1 MKKFLKNFSL
11 AALAF
16 AIGLFAASCNK
27 DKMSPEEQKAQ
38 EEKEIAEKT
47 EQFWDVVGQLVAASD
62 YTTDYKGKTFEPV
75 IGIPDE
81 SDAQTRIVLSNSA
94 AAAAK
99 SFAGLVSVDTID
111 ENTAAYTWD
120 NPEIG
125 TLTYTKKSG
134 TAWAEVNV
142 AIPAIPHLSKII
154 YRSAQ
159 QADGN
164 GSFEGSAYYRFGDVV
179 SLVNKSGIKEYWV
192 CVRPAFGPEGKEDSH
207 WMCVGDLPE
216 ENVWSYTGSN
226 KKEYAFPTGLKYS
239 KEHMQNFAEML
250 FALCY
255 PDTWAQNITN
265 YSTQGFWGPGG
276 LPMFHDFSMTN
287 LKYHNAN
294 FWANVAETWRDKGI
308 DLLVLGTSLDALAQ
322 KLTGPGI
329 YFLYKGYSWW
339 TSTSNYATVY
349 QAQFVNTPSSV
360 HANMQTEK
368 PYTDQRVQM
377 IYKNQ
382 PQKDIREFDVRNKK
396 SVVYEDFFGDAN
408 PRYIVRYATGA
419 DLASDKKTPSVY
431 KPIPGT
437 TDVYCYHTDIHLVEN
452 LGFQLPEITESRIV
466 NKAQSQ
472 NKSAFNGVAQY
483 KLGNVYMDEDGK
495 KWFVV
500 NMAGSNGEADAES
513 SPYTELLSVE
523 GLMAMQNGLYA
534 YPLPTYDQ
542 TLRGTLFLS
551 DMFRYGYKARGKNI
565 KDAEGVMEQVAIH
578 LRDMQV
584 VDISDLF
591 SQTIKSSHTA
601 SIAYAP
607 VDNDYSKGQPLF
619 RLVYPHSD
627 MPDNTP
633 YYFWCHYPSNPDANT
648 KVYTDFSSESI
659 YLQDMAS
666 SEKVISHANDY
677 YAAGIRT
684 EADRNAANVSNYF
697 YSHRN
702 MGKDM
707 WNTPVLM
714 FRMDA
719 VYDRGTEYATRTVNG
734 HLLKP
739 YELCPA
745 FYIFDSDSESES
757 EVEDYNR
764 VIRQA
769 YNYKAQLWKEMKA
782 GLLYVDGKT
791 KQPASWQEVWNK

>member
-1 MKKFLKNFSL
+1 MKKRFEYFLL
-11 AALAF
+11 VALVCVT
-16 AIGLFAASCNK
+16 GLFAGSCK
-27 DKMSPEEQKAQ
+27 KETLTPEEQKAKEEQ
-38 EEKEIAEKT
+38 ERAEKT
-47 EQFWDVVGQLVAASD
+47 DRFWDVVGQLVAASD

-99 SFAGLVSVDTID
+99 SFAGLVNVDTID
-111 ENTAAYTWD
+111 ENTATYTWTQ
-120 NPEIG
+120 EEVG

-239 KEHMQNFAEML
+239 KEHMQNFAELL

-255 PDTWAQNITN
+255 PDTWSQNITN

-349 QAQFVNTPSSV
+349 QAQFVNTPGGV

-368 PYTDQRVQM
+368 PYTDQKVQM

-396 SVVYEDFFGDAN
+396 SVIYEDFFGDAN

-431 KPIPGT
+431 YPIPGT
-437 TDVYCYHTDIHLVEN
+437 TDVYRYHTDIHPVEN

-472 NKSAFNGVAQY
+472 NKTAFNGVAQY
-483 KLGNVYMDEDGK
+483 KLGNVYMDEEGK

-523 GLMAMQNGLYA
+523 GLMSMQNGLYA

-619 RLVYPHSD
+619 RLIYPHSD

-648 KVYTDFSSESI
+648 RVYTAFSSESI
-659 YLQDMAS
+659 YLQDMAG
-666 SEKVISHANDY
+666 SEKVLAHANDY
-677 YAAGIRT
+677 YAAHIRT
-684 EADRNAANVSNYF
+684 EADRYAANVSNYF
-697 YSHRN
+697 YSYRN

-707 WNTPVLM
+707 WNAPVLM

-719 VYDRGTEYATRTVNG
+719 VYDRGAEYATRTVNG

-745 FYIFDSDSESES
+745 FYIFDSDSEI

-782 GLLYVDGKT
+782 GLLNMDGET

>member
-1 MKKFLKNFSL
+1 MKKCFKQFLLL
-11 AALAF
+11 ALVCAT
-16 AIGLFAASCNK
+16 GLFAGSCK
-27 DKMSPEEQKAQ
+27 KETLTPEEQKAKEEQ
-38 EEKEIAEKT
+38 ERAEKT
-47 EQFWDVVGQLVAASD
+47 DRFWDVVGQLVAASD

-99 SFAGLVSVDTID
+99 SFAGLVNVDTID
-111 ENTAAYTWD
+111 ENTATYTWTQ
-120 NPEIG
+120 EEVG

-255 PDTWAQNITN
+255 PDTWSQNITN

-349 QAQFVNTPSSV
+349 QAQFVNTPGSV

-368 PYTDQRVQM
+368 PYTDQKVQM

-396 SVVYEDFFGDAN
+396 SVIYEDFFGDAN

-431 KPIPGT
+431 YPIPGT
-437 TDVYCYHTDIHLVEN
+437 TDVYRYHTDIHPVEN

-483 KLGNVYMDEDGK
+483 KLGNVYMDEEGK

-633 YYFWCHYPSNPDANT
+633 YYFWCHYPSHPDANT

-666 SEKVISHANDY
+666 SEKVLAHANDY
-677 YAAGIRT
+677 YAAHIRT
-684 EADRNAANVSNYF
+684 EADRYAANVSNYF

-745 FYIFDSDSESES
+745 FYIFDSDSESE
-757 EVEDYNR
+757 VEDYNR

-782 GLLYVDGKT
+782 GLLYVDGET

>member
-1 MKKFLKNFSL
+1 MKKCFKQFLLL
-11 AALAF
+11 ALVCAT
-16 AIGLFAASCNK
+16 GLFAGSCK
-27 DKMSPEEQKAQ
+27 KTTLSPEEQKAL
-38 EEKEIAEKT
+38 EEKEQAEKT
-47 EQFWDVVGQLVAASD
+47 DRFWDVVGQLVAASD

-99 SFAGLVSVDTID
+99 SFAGLVNVDTID
-111 ENTAAYTWD
+111 ENTAAYTWTQ
-120 NPEIG
+120 EEVG

-239 KEHMQNFAEML
+239 KEHMQNFAELL
-250 FALCY
+250 FAMCY
-255 PDTWAQNITN
+255 PDTWSQNITN

-349 QAQFVNTPSSV
+349 QAQFVNTPGGV

-368 PYTDQRVQM
+368 PYTDQKVQM

-396 SVVYEDFFGDAN
+396 SVIYEDFFGDAN
-408 PRYIVRYATGA
+408 PRYIVRYAKGS

-431 KPIPGT
+431 YPIPGT
-437 TDVYCYHTDIHLVEN
+437 TDVYRYHTDIHPVEN

-483 KLGNVYMDEDGK
+483 KLGNVYKDEEGK

-523 GLMAMQNGLYA
+523 GLMAMQSGLYA

-648 KVYTDFSSESI
+648 KVYTAFSSESI

-666 SEKVISHANDY
+666 SEKVLAHANDY
-677 YAAGIRT
+677 YAARIRT
-684 EADRNAANVSNYF
+684 EADQYAANVSNYF

-707 WNTPVLM
+707 WNAPVLM

-745 FYIFDSDSESES
+745 FYIFDSDSEIEA
-757 EVEDYNR
+757 EDYNR

-782 GLLYVDGKT
+782 GLLYVDGET
-791 KQPASWQEVWNK
+791 EQPASWQEVWNK

>member
-1 MKKFLKNFSL
+1 MNLL
-11 AALAF
+11 PAAAAILVAAAALF
-16 AIGLFAASCNK
+16 SCEK
-27 DKMSPEEQKAQ
+27 GPGPEEQKAQ
-38 EEKEIAEKT
+38 QEQEKTEKT

-62 YTTDYKGKTFEPV
+62 ITPDYKGKTFEPV
-75 IGIPDE
+75 IGVADA
-81 SDAQTRIVLSNSA
+81 SDPQARIVPTNSA
-94 AAAAK
+94 AAAAR
-99 SFAGLVSVDTID
+99 SFANLVGVDSID
-111 ENTAAYTWD
+111 ENTPSYTWS
-120 NPEIG
+120 NPEVG
-125 TLTYTKKSG
+125 TLTYTKMSG
-134 TAWAEVNV
+134 TAWAEVKV
-142 AIPAIPHLSKII
+142 DIPSVPHLSKLI
-154 YRSAQ
+154 YRSAEQ
-159 QADGN
+159 GDTNA
-164 GSFEGSAYYRFGDVV
+164 SFKGSAYYRFGDVI
-179 SLVNKSGIKEYWV
+179 SRLNSDNETEYWV
-192 CVRPAFGPEGKEDSH
+192 CVRPAFSPEGKGETH
-207 WMCVGDLPE
+207 WMSIGHLPK
-216 ENVWSYTGSN
+216 ENVWKYTSSH
-226 KKEYAFPTGLKYS
+226 KKEYYLPTKLKSS
-239 KEHMQNFAEML
+239 KEHMQNLAEML
-250 FALCY
+250 YAICY
-255 PDTWAQNITN
+255 PDTWSQNITN
-265 YSTQGFWGPGG
+265 YSTIGTFGSPGG
-276 LPMFHDFSMTN
+276 LPMFHDFHMTN

-349 QAQFVNTPSSV
+349 QAQFVNTSGGV

-419 DLASDKKTPSVY
+419 DLASDKKTPSVF

-452 LGFQLPEITESRIV
+452 LGLQLPEITESRIV

-483 KLGNVYMDEDGK
+483 KLGNVYMDEDEK

-513 SPYTELLSVE
+513 SPYTELISVE

-551 DMFRYGYKARGKNI
+551 DMFRYGYKARDKKI

-591 SQTIKSSHTA
+591 SQTRESSHTA

-619 RLVYPHSD
+619 RLVYPHFD

-633 YYFWCHYPSNPDANT
+633 YYFWCHYPSNPNANT

-666 SEKVISHANDY
+666 IEKVIAHANDY
-677 YAAGIRT
+677 YANRIRT
-684 EADRNAANVSNYF
+684 EADWNATNVSNYF

-714 FRMDA
+714 FKMDA

-739 YELCPA
+739 YEPCPA
-745 FYIFDSDSESES
+745 FYIYDSDSES
-757 EVEDYNR
+757 EVEDYNK

-769 YNYKAQLWKEMKA
+769 YNYKAQLGKEMKA

>member
-99 SFAGLVSVDTID
+99 SFAGLVNVDTID
-111 ENTAAYTWD
+111 ENTATYTWTQ
-120 NPEIG
+120 EEVG

-239 KEHMQNFAEML
+239 KEHMQNFAELL

-255 PDTWAQNITN
+255 PDTWSQNITN

-349 QAQFVNTPSSV
+349 QARFVNTPSSV

-382 PQKDIREFDVRNKK
+382 PQKDIKEFDVRNQK

-437 TDVYCYHTDIHLVEN
+437 TDVYCYHTDIHLVDN

-483 KLGNVYMDEDGK
+483 KLGNVYMDEEGK

-523 GLMAMQNGLYA
+523 GLMSMQNGLYA

-619 RLVYPHSD
+619 RLIYPHSD

-745 FYIFDSDSESES
+745 FYIFDSDSEI

>member
-62 YTTDYKGKTFEPV
+62 YTPDYKGKTFEPV

-134 TAWAEVNV
+134 TAWTEVNV

-179 SLVNKSGIKEYWV
+179 SLDNKSGIKEYWV

-255 PDTWAQNITN
+255 PDTWSQNITN

-349 QAQFVNTPSSV
+349 QARFVNTPSSV

-382 PQKDIREFDVRNKK
+382 PQKDIKEFDVRNQK

-437 TDVYCYHTDIHLVEN
+437 TDVYCYHTDIHLVDN

-591 SQTIKSSHTA
+591 SQTIKTSHTA

-745 FYIFDSDSESES
+745 FYIFDSDSESE
-757 EVEDYNR
+757 VEDYNR

>member
-1 MKKFLKNFSL
+1 MKKRFEYFLL
-11 AALAF
+11 VALVCVTA
-16 AIGLFAASCNK
+16 LFAGSCKK
-27 DKMSPEEQKAQ
+27 DTLTPEEQKAKEEQ
-38 EEKEIAEKT
+38 ERAEKT
-47 EQFWDVVGQLVAASD
+47 DQFWDVVGQLVAASD

-111 ENTAAYTWD
+111 ENTAAYTWKQ
-120 NPEIG
+120 EEVG

-308 DLLVLGTSLDALAQ
+308 DLLVLGTSLDNLAQ

-349 QAQFVNTPSSV
+349 QAQFVNTAGGV

-396 SVVYEDFFGDAN
+396 SVIYEDFFGDAN
-408 PRYIVRYATGA
+408 PRYIVRYATGS

-431 KPIPGT
+431 KSIPGT
-437 TDVYCYHTDIHLVEN
+437 TDVYCYHTDIHPVAN
-452 LGFQLPEITESRIV
+452 LGYQLPEITESRIV

-513 SPYTELLSVE
+513 SPYAELLSVE

-591 SQTIKSSHTA
+591 SQTIESSHTA

-619 RLVYPHSD
+619 RLVYPHFD

-633 YYFWCHYPSNPDANT
+633 YYFWCHYPSNPNANT

-666 SEKVISHANDY
+666 TEKVLAHANDY
-677 YAAGIRT
+677 YAARIRT
-684 EADRNAANVSNYF
+684 EADWNATNVSNYF

-739 YELCPA
+739 YEPCPA
-745 FYIFDSDSESES
+745 FYIFDPDSES

-782 GLLYVDGKT
+782 DLLYVDGKT